1 MRTERPSKK
10 RESMGAC
17 TVRAHL
23 QLSVCRGSD
32 THTTHSEGLWPRAQL
47 MYATPLFSSYKRAC
61 SMKCVCLRAL
71 CIKKGTNTV
80 SISMY
85 CYLLDVSVYTM
96 AVCPPDVCVWR
107 TNRKIG
113 MLMCNQLMSGREMP
127 TISHSVA
134 LSKNTESKWCHR
146 LMYSIHVFFCFLGV
160 FLFCSTVAMRQ
171 VGWSKTQLNYRQ
183 KKTITY

>member
-1 MRTERPSKK
+1 MRTERPSKTWVG
-10 RESMGAC
+10 GAC
-17 TVRAHL
+17 TARAHL

-32 THTTHSEGLWPRAQL
+32 THPTHSEGLWPHAQL

-71 CIKKGTNTV
+71 FIRKGTNTV

-85 CYLLDVSVYTM
+85 CYLLDISVYTM
-96 AVCPPDVCVWR
+96 AVCPLDADVCVWR

-134 LSKNTESKWCHR
+134 LSKNTKCKWLHR
-146 LMYSIHVFFCFLGV
+146 LMYSIHVFFCFL
-160 FLFCSTVAMRQ
+160 FCSAVAMRQ

-183 KKTITY
+183 KKTITC